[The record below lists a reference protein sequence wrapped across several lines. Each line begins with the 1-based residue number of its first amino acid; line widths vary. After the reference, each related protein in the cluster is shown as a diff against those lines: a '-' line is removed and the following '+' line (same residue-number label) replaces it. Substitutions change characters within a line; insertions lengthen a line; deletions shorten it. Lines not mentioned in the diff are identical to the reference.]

1 MKFKC
6 IKTGEIMANCY
17 ILGCETTGEAIIID
31 PGFGSEEI
39 ERFIAEEE
47 LKPICLLNTHGHV
60 DHMVANEY
68 YKDKYKIPLT
78 IHQGD
83 EDFLTDPAKNLSI
96 HFGEGVVSPP
106 ADHFLQDGDEMKI
119 GTIKLR
125 VLHTPGH
132 TPGCVCLVGD
142 TFVLTGDTLFP
153 GSVGRTDFPAS
164 SNEAMQNSLR
174 KLLQLEDSLIVY
186 PGHGNATTIGRERVH
201 NPFLKKLT

>member
-17 ILGCETTGEAIIID
+17 ILGCDTTNEAVIID
-31 PGFGSEEI
+31 PGFGSPEI

-47 LKPICLLNTHGHV
+47 LKPICLVNTHGHV
-60 DHMVANEY
+60 DHMVTNAY
-68 YKDKYKIPLT
+68 YKDKYKIPLA

-83 EDFLTDPAKNLSI
+83 ADFLTDPAKNLSI
-96 HFGEGVVSPP
+96 HFGEGVTSPP
-106 ADHFLQDGDEMKI
+106 ADHFLEDGDWVKI
-119 GTIKLR
+119 GNIKLQ

-153 GSVGRTDFPAS
+153 DSVGRTDFPAS
-164 SNEAMQNSLR
+164 SLVDMEASLR
-174 KLLQLEDSLIVY
+174 KLLLLDDSLIVY
-186 PGHGNATTIGRERVH
+186 PGHGNATTIGRERAH